1 MEDPLFAPSTLVQ
14 RRLLVRDKD
23 GNPTLAVVPLVTKA
37 VMQDLHNAA
46 AAMPYA
52 SPEPDPL
59 HPDHFYDGMSCA
71 EVMVRKR
78 QTRAAFTGEDVE
90 PVLDRLMGKPK
101 QTSESLRINV
111 TYEERIKQIAKDVS
125 SRAPIDAE
133 VME

>member
-1 MEDPLFAPSTLVQ
+1 MEDPLFSPPTTVQ
-14 RRLLVRDKD
+14 RRILAFDRE
-23 GNPTLAVVPLVTKA
+23 GNPALAVVPLVTKA

-46 AAMPYA
+46 AAMPYT
-52 SPEPDPL
+52 SPEINPA
-59 HPDHFYDGMSCA
+59 HPDHQYDGMSCA

-78 QTRAAFTGEDVE
+78 QARAAYTGEDVE

-125 SRAPIDAE
+125 ARPPIDVE
-133 VME
+133 PE